1 MKTLDEVIQAQ
12 EICLRGACDKCS
24 YDNSNFDI
32 CDVKLQSDVLYYL
45 KEYREMKKH
54 LACLDDAEIRGDD
67 TQIINNPPLTWDELK
82 TMEGKPVWVEYEG
95 FAPDWEVIEYIGNTK
110 WKCGEIIETHLSILH
125 KEDQGKTW
133 NAYRKE
139 RRNENT

>member
-1 MKTLDEVIQAQ
+1 MKTLDEVIEAQ
-12 EICLRGACDKCS
+12 ETCLRGACDKCS

-82 TMEGKPVWVEYEG
+82 NMEGKPVWIENDYSRFCGWEMVERLG
-95 FAPDWEVIEYIGNTK
+95 TNK
-110 WKCGEIIETHLSILH
+110 WLTGEIFETSGGFYR
-125 KEDQGKTW
+125 KEDQDRTW

-139 RRNENT
+139 RK

>member
-24 YDNSNFDI
+24 YDNDNFDI

-82 TMEGKPVWVEYEG
+82 NMGGKPVWIENDYSRFYGWEMVEKLG
-95 FAPDWEVIEYIGNTK
+95 RNK
-110 WKCGEIIETHLSILH
+110 WLTGEILKTSGGFYR

-133 NAYRKE
+133 NVYRKE
-139 RRNENT
+139 RR